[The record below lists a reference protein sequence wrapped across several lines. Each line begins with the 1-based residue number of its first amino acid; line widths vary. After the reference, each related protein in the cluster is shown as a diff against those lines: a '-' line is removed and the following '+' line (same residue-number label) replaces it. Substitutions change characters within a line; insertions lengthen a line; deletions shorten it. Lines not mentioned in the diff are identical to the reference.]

1 MQHNAQATRSLEI
14 KRYIKAYPKNHTCI
28 FNHGTLDSTATLI
41 AMNHNSARIRCT
53 SGERAE
59 AIPFGARLGLRP
71 GVNGPRGVP
80 GEVPCRVAWKF
91 GAELGLEFDSPLV
104 VGVGELQRA
113 FER

>member
-1 MQHNAQATRSLEI
+1 MQNDTQNARSLEF
-14 KRYIKAYPKNHTCI
+14 KRYIKAYPKNHACI
-28 FNHGTLDSTATLI
+28 FKHGELDSTATLI
-41 AMNHNSARIRCT
+41 AMNHNSARIRCM

-71 GVNGPRGVP
+71 GVNGPQGVP

>member
-1 MQHNAQATRSLEI
+1 MMDIAQEGRTVEI
-14 KRYIKAYPKNHTCI
+14 KRYMKAYPKNHTCGFI
-28 FNHGTLDSTATLI
+28 HGVLDAKAMLI

-53 SGERAE
+53 SGARAE

-80 GEVPCRVAWKF
+80 GEVACRVAWKH